1 MSTPLPTPEISALR
15 KWAILIF
22 LALIWGSSFILIKKG
37 LVAFSPPQAAAIRLI
52 AAFFTLVWFIYQSMR
67 TVPVEKW
74 IYLFISGMLGTFV
87 PAFLFAYA
95 QTQLESALA
104 GVLNS
109 LTPVFTF
116 LIGWLFFELRVKLLA
131 VVGLLL
137 GFLGAVSLVLI
148 GKDFSTISPNPY
160 GLLVILA
167 TVMYG
172 CNLNFVKRHLQGLQ
186 AIQIASLVM
195 FFTAPLTFFTF
206 FGTAVPNTVVRGTPE
221 SLWALGA
228 LVLLGVFSTG
238 VATIFFNRLL
248 LVSTPVFASSVTY
261 LIPIVAIFW
270 GLLDG
275 EQLQPDHYLSMIVII
290 VGVWLINSSRNA

>member
-1 MSTPLPTPEISALR
+1 MSTPLPTPKISTLR
-15 KWAILIF
+15 KWVILIF

-37 LVAFSPPQAAAIRLI
+37 LVVFSPPQAAAVRLM
-52 AAFFTLVWFIYQSMR
+52 AAFFTLVWFVYQSMR
-67 TVPVEKW
+67 TVPIEKW

-131 VVGLLL
+131 VLGLLL

-148 GKDFSTISPNPY
+148 GKDFTEMAPNPY

-167 TVMYG
+167 TIMYG
-172 CNLNFVKRHLQGLQ
+172 CNLNFVKRYLQGLK
-186 AIQIASLVM
+186 AIQISSLVM
-195 FFTAPLTFFTF
+195 FFTVPLTFFTF
-206 FGTAVPNTVVRGTPE
+206 FGTEVPKTVAQGTPE
-221 SLWALGA
+221 NLWAFGA
-228 LVLLGVFSTG
+228 LVVLGVFSTG

-270 GLLDG
+270 GLVDG
-275 EQLQPDHYLSMIVII
+275 EQLQLAHYLSMVVII
-290 VGVWLINSSRNA
+290 MGVWLVNSSRNS